1 MTSDAPP
8 PEPGATRRT
17 RIVAVDD
24 HAVVLEGLVSLLR
37 SQPDLEVVGQATSGR
52 AALEEIRRVRPDVA
66 LLDISMPEMTG
77 LEVARCLT
85 EEMPGVRILILTMHD
100 EEAFFFEA
108 LHAGASGYVLKGAG
122 RDELLSAVA
131 TVAEGGVYIP
141 PQLAKGLVRE
151 ALRSQPPN
159 GEDEGA
165 DPLTERERDVLR
177 LIAEGFTNKEIA
189 DRLILSPNTV
199 KTHRL
204 RLYQKLHLHSRGELV
219 AFARRKG
226 ILR

>member
-1 MTSDAPP
+1 MTGDAQV
-8 PEPGATRRT
+8 PEPAAGRRT
-17 RIVAVDD
+17 RIVAADD
-24 HAVVLEGLVSLLR
+24 HAIVLEGLVALLR
-37 SQPDLEVVGQATSGR
+37 SQPDLDVVGQATSGR
-52 AALEEIRRVRPDVA
+52 AALEEIRRVRPDVV
-66 LLDISMPEMTG
+66 LLDISMPEMSG

-85 EEMPGVRILILTMHD
+85 DEMPGVRILILTMHD

-131 TVAEGGVYIP
+131 TVAEGGVHIP
-141 PQLAKGLVRE
+141 PQLARGLVRE
-151 ALRSQPPN
+151 ALRYQPSN
-159 GEDEGA
+159 SEEA
-165 DPLTERERDVLR
+165 SEALTEREHDVLR
-177 LIAEGFTNKEIA
+177 LVAEGLTNKEIA

-204 RLYQKLHLHSRGELV
+204 RLYQKLHLHTRGELV

>member
-1 MTSDAPP
+1 MTDESPP
-8 PEPGATRRT
+8 PGAAAGRRT
-17 RIVAVDD
+17 RIVAADD
-24 HAVVLEGLVSLLR
+24 HAIVLEGLVALLR
-37 SQPDLEVVGQATSGR
+37 SQPDLDVVAQATSGR

-66 LLDISMPEMTG
+66 MLDISMPEMSG
-77 LEVARCLT
+77 LEVTRRLT
-85 EEMPGVRILILTMHD
+85 EEMPDVRILILTMHD

-122 RDELLSAVA
+122 RDELVSAVA
-131 TVAEGGVYIP
+131 AVAEGGVYIP

-151 ALRSQPPN
+151 ALRSQQPN
-159 GEDEGA
+159 GEETGE
-165 DPLTERERDVLR
+165 PLTERERDVLR
-177 LIAEGFTNKEIA
+177 LVAEGLTNKEIA
-189 DRLILSPNTV
+189 DRLILSVNTV

-204 RLYQKLHLHSRGELV
+204 RLYQKLHLHTRGELV